1 MTPDPVAA
9 RSRPAENGLGN
20 ASLLIGI
27 FSIPLGIVLIG
38 GGLGLFAVVL
48 GVIGR
53 AKVKLGKATNPG
65 VALSGIICG
74 SLGIAIAAAI
84 LLWVVL
90 STLSG

>member
-1 MTPDPVAA
+1 M
-9 RSRPAENGLGN
+9 
-20 ASLLIGI
+20 
-27 FSIPLGIVLIG
+27 LIG

-74 SLGIAIAAAI
+74 PVGICVAAAI
-84 LLWVVL
+84 LLWVL
-90 STLSG
+90 LPTLSG

>member
-1 MTPDPVAA
+1 M
-9 RSRPAENGLGN
+9 GN

-27 FSIPLGIVLIG
+27 LSIPLGIVLIG

-74 SLGIAIAAAI
+74 SVGVSIAAAI
-84 LLWVVL
+84 LLWVVV